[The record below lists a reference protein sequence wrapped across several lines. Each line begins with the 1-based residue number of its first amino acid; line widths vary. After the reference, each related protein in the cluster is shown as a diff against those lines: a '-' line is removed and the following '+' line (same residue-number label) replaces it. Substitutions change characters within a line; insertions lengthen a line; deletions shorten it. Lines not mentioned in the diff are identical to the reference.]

1 MLLSSPDKEA
11 KIVGK
16 FSKGPN
22 MKPMRWILVILT
34 GILSIHIL
42 FRHAVAQVKAQESA
56 QGKIFA
62 ASVPRERQIEPS
74 LSGSGSEQSQAP
86 KTPYP
91 EMAPV
96 EQYRIANR
104 EDEIALARS
113 AGPGAVSDKA
123 EILVLGAHGY
133 ETAVKGSNGF
143 VCYVERSWGKDFD
156 QPEFWNPKIRTPVC
170 LNAAAAS
177 SVLPEFLKRA
187 QWVLAGISKDEM
199 LARTKA
205 ALAAHEIGSP
215 APGSM
220 AYMLSKDQYINDP
233 QPGAESRW
241 YPHVMFFVP
250 ATEASTWGANVRG
263 GPIFSTTS
271 DVEPITTFFVLA
283 PRWSDGSLGPY
294 VPVQAPTT
302 AKPETHRHH

>member
-1 MLLSSPDKEA
+1 MTNRRTA
-11 KIVGK
+11 VGILA
-16 FSKGPN
+16 ST
-22 MKPMRWILVILT
+22 ILVT
-34 GILSIHIL
+34 LSWNGT
-42 FRHAVAQVKAQESA
+42 A
-56 QGKIFA
+56 
-62 ASVPRERQIEPS
+62 
-74 LSGSGSEQSQAP
+74 QSQAT
-86 KTPYP
+86 KNPYP
-91 EMAPV
+91 VMAPV
-96 EQYRIANR
+96 AQYLVGSRD
-104 EDEIALARS
+104 EEIALARS
-113 AGPGAVSDKA
+113 AGPPAVSDKA

-156 QPEFWNPKIRTPVC
+156 QPEFWNPKIHTPQC
-170 LNAAAAS
+170 WNAAAAS
-177 SVLPEFLKRA
+177 SILPEFLKRT
-187 QWVLAGISKDEM
+187 QWVLAGVSKEEM

-233 QPGAESRW
+233 QPGSESRW

-250 ATEASTWGANVRG
+250 ATEASNWGANGRG

-294 VPVQAPTT
+294 VPVPAATT
-302 AKPETHRHH
+302 AKSATHSHN